1 MNRLFALGLAFLF
14 ITIIGCSDDSP
25 TGPGTEQKTNVNI
38 NNIVPS
44 SPASLKYYQT
54 GVNDRVTVSFNY
66 NVVEPNGARIWI
78 QPVDNSPEGSVY
90 YSPSPVFTGFGSK
103 TVTISVSSSEDTLH
117 ISQLR
122 IKIKTPD
129 QSTLISE
136 SYVDVDY
143 TFTK

>member
-1 MNRLFALGLAFLF
+1 MKVLFAFVVILLF
-14 ITIIGCSDDSP
+14 TIVAGCSDDSP
-25 TGPGTEQKTNVNI
+25 TGPGIEQKTSVSI
-38 NNIVPS
+38 NNLVPS

-54 GVNDRVTVSFNY
+54 GVNDRVNVSFNY
-66 NVVEPNGARIWI
+66 NVVEPSGVRIWI

-90 YSPSPVFTGFGSK
+90 YSPSPVYTGSGNK
-103 TVTISVSSSEDTLH
+103 AVTVSVSSSEDTLH

-136 SYVDVDY
+136 SYIDVNY